1 MRGGKRKGAGRKP
14 GANKICDKT
23 SKMDCR
29 NEIHS
34 CLKRGKRIEL
44 DLSLKKEALYKVFCL
59 RRNWSF
65 SFKLVLNTIISYYK
79 ENI

>member
-34 CLKRGKRIEL
+34 CLKRGEKNKIRFKF
-44 DLSLKKEALYKVFCL
+44 KKGGTL
-59 RRNWSF
+59 
-65 SFKLVLNTIISYYK
+65 
-79 ENI
+79 